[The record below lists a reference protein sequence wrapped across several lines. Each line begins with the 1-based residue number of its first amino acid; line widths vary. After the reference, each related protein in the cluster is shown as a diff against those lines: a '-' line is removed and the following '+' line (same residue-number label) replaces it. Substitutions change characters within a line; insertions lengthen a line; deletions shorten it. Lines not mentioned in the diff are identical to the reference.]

1 MSDAGV
7 TPALEDRCPRCGG
20 GFHCGVNDA
29 GPCPCSTL
37 KLSEALQ
44 ERLRQKWAGCLCVS
58 CLAALAGGAELEIV
72 RTDGATRE

>member
-1 MSDAGV
+1 
-7 TPALEDRCPRCGG
+7 
-20 GFHCGVNDA
+20 
-29 GPCPCSTL
+29 
-37 KLSEALQ
+37 LSEALQ